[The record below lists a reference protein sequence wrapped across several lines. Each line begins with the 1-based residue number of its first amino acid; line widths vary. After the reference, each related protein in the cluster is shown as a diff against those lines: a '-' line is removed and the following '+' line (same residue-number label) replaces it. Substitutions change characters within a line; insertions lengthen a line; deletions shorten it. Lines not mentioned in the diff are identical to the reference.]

1 MLATTFVLTACPSST
16 REGSGPSTAA
26 PRALRNDEIAI
37 YAGDSNIFVLAADGT
52 SPRRIT
58 SGPEFDTQ
66 PDWSPDRRRLV
77 FIRGDSPRDSGHVMV
92 VNRDGT
98 ELAQLTTDE
107 GSFWDAV
114 WSPDGR
120 RIAVTKR
127 DSDAN
132 RVYVMDA
139 DGSRLTRL
147 VEIES
152 TSPSW
157 SPDGRFLLFAGNP
170 RGGEA
175 DRIYRLDV
183 QAGRISVLVA
193 APETLNQSPVWS
205 PDGRRIAF
213 IRIRIGEF
221 GGQSYTL
228 GTDLYIMDPGG
239 TMLRH
244 IPAAD
249 QPSSPTWSLDSQQVL
264 IVDQREAAV
273 RSELFTV
280 DPNNGSSGPL
290 RDQPVRGFDQTGP
303 RGSSPEPASWGGG
316 HR

>member
-1 MLATTFVLTACPSST
+1 
-16 REGSGPSTAA
+16 
-26 PRALRNDEIAI
+26 
-37 YAGDSNIFVLAADGT
+37 
-52 SPRRIT
+52 
-58 SGPEFDTQ
+58 
-66 PDWSPDRRRLV
+66 
-77 FIRGDSPRDSGHVMV
+77 MV
-92 VNRDGT
+92 INRDGT
-98 ELAQLTTDE
+98 GLAQLTADG

-139 DGSRLTRL
+139 DGSGLRRLA
-147 VEIES
+147 EIES
-152 TSPSW
+152 TGPSW

-183 QAGRISVLVA
+183 QTGHIRVLVA
-193 APETLNQSPVWS
+193 ALETLNQSPVWS
-205 PDGRRIAF
+205 PDGWRIAF
-213 IRIRIGEF
+213 IRIRMGSF
-221 GGQSYTL
+221 GGQTYTL
-228 GTDLYIMDPGG
+228 GTDLFIMNDDG
-239 TMLRH
+239 TKLRH

-264 IVDQREAAV
+264 IVDQREAAM

-280 DPNNGSSGPL
+280 DANDGSSEPL
-290 RDQPVRGFDQTGP
+290 SDQPVRGF
-303 RGSSPEPASWGGG
+303 EPDWA
-316 HR
+316 

>member
-1 MLATTFVLTACPSST
+1 MVAAALVLTACPSST
-16 REGSGPSTAA
+16 RKGSKPTTATPGA
-26 PRALRNDEIAI
+26 SRDDEIAI
-37 YAGDSNIFVLAADGT
+37 SAGDSNIFAVGADGT

-58 SGPEFDTQ
+58 FGPKSDTQ

-77 FIRGDSPRDSGHVMV
+77 FIRGDSPRDRGHVMV
-92 VNRDGT
+92 INRDGT
-98 ELAQLTTDE
+98 GLGQLTTDE

-127 DSDAN
+127 EFDAD
-132 RVYVMDA
+132 RVYVMNA
-139 DGSRLTRL
+139 DGSGLRRL

-175 DRIYRLDV
+175 DRIYRLNV
-183 QAGRISVLVA
+183 RTGHISQLVA
-193 APETLNQSPVWS
+193 ALETLNHSPVWS
-205 PDGRRIAF
+205 PDGQRIAF
-213 IRIRIGEF
+213 IRIRMGSF

-228 GTDLYIMDPGG
+228 GTDLFIMIADG
-239 TMLRH
+239 TKLRH

-249 QPSSPTWSLDSQQVL
+249 QPSSPIWSPDSQQVL
-264 IVDQREAAV
+264 IVDQREAAM

-280 DPNNGSSGPL
+280 DANNGSSGPL
-290 RDQPVRGFDQTGP
+290 GDQPVRGF
-303 RGSSPEPASWGGG
+303 EPDWA
-316 HR
+316 

>member
-1 MLATTFVLTACPSST
+1 MELSHHDRVLAFVLAAALLLTACPSSS
-16 REGSGPSTAA
+16 REGSGPNAA
-26 PRALRNDEIAI
+26 IPGALRDDEIAI
-37 YAGDSNIFVLAADGT
+37 SAGDSNIFAVAADGA
-52 SPRRIT
+52 SPLRIT
-58 SGPEFDTQ
+58 FGPEFDAQ

-92 VNRDGT
+92 INRDGT
-98 ELAQLTTDE
+98 GLGRLTTGE

-127 DSDAN
+127 DVDAN
-132 RVYVMDA
+132 RVYVMNA
-139 DGSRLTRL
+139 DGSDLRRL

-157 SPDGRFLLFAGNP
+157 SSDGRFLLFAGNP
-170 RGGEA
+170 QGGEA
-175 DRIYRLDV
+175 DRIYRLNV
-183 QAGRISVLVA
+183 RTGHISLLVA
-193 APETLNQSPVWS
+193 AFNTFNQSPVWS
-205 PDGRRIAF
+205 PDGERIVF

-228 GTDLYIMDPGG
+228 GTDLYIMNADG
-239 TMLRH
+239 TKLRH

-280 DPNNGSSGPL
+280 DANNGSSGPL
-290 RDQPVRGFDQTGP
+290 SDQPVRGF
-303 RGSSPEPASWGGG
+303 EPDWA
-316 HR
+316 